1 MQEVLDDLRIYKDAA
16 IDVNHRQFFL
26 LCNIASECLRIL
38 NIDNLDLYNKV
49 LKSSVRDDTLAD
61 LVEEIP
67 EVRENLA
74 LVTELKSLYEQL
86 RVMKLEGKVYDV
98 LDKFFNE
105 QLYRTL

>member
-16 IDVNHRQFFL
+16 IDVNHQQFFL

-74 LVTELKSLYEQL
+74 LVTELKALYEQL